1 MTPFVS
7 SFFAQYNKYNPDGKS
22 ESRVQV
28 LYQSKMIMLL
38 FFLGRNGLC
47 CVTVTIGEVVKYE
60 VTKLPI
66 FGKEKEERKKV
77 DGTVRNCKM
86 LRGKNINPNP
96 VQYKR

>member
-1 MTPFVS
+1 M
-7 SFFAQYNKYNPDGKS
+7 
-22 ESRVQV
+22 
-28 LYQSKMIMLL
+28 
-38 FFLGRNGLC
+38 C